1 MKRFLSLII
10 VPLVAFVVTF
20 AVVRLAYS
28 DTGSGSGSA
37 VSAISGDSGSGLGS
51 QVVPGGSGSGL
62 ASTPAD
68 KLADPIKAP
77 LATIDDLKQAKS
89 QGWAM
94 LILVALIAVAK
105 ALAFVPGAVGKWFA
119 TGRQGMV
126 LAGSLA
132 LAVAMYNVVAL
143 GGSWY
148 AAGFAALTALVG
160 MLSPKAPVAAREKA
174 GTA

>member
-1 MKRFLSLII
+1 MKRFLPLII
-10 VPLVAFVVTF
+10 VPFLGALAIVLMLVKLSHA
-20 AVVRLAYS
+20 
-28 DTGSGSGSA
+28 DTGSGSADSDSA
-37 VSAISGDSGSGLGS
+37 VIVAIDA
-51 QVVPGGSGSGL
+51 GSGSGS

-105 ALAFVPGAVGKWFA
+105 VLAFVPGAVGKWFA

-160 MLSPKAPVAAREKA
+160 LLSPKAPVAAREKA

>member
-1 MKRFLSLII
+1 MKRFLPLFL
-10 VPLVAFVVTF
+10 VPLFAFVATF
-20 AVVRLAYS
+20 AVVKLSHA
-28 DTGSGSGSA
+28 DGSAGSGSA

-51 QVVPGGSGSGL
+51 QVVPSGSGSGS

-68 KLADPIKAP
+68 KLADPTKAP
-77 LATIDDLKQAKS
+77 LAAIDDLKAAKS

-94 LILVALIAVAK
+94 LVLVGLIAVAK
-105 ALAFVPGAVGKWFA
+105 LLAFAPGAVGKWFA
-119 TGRQGMV
+119 TGRQGMA
-126 LAGSLA
+126 LAGGLA

-148 AAGFAALTALVG
+148 AAGLAALTALVG
-160 MLSPKAPVAAREKA
+160 LLSPKAPVAAREKA